1 MVAGTFLLSLMGGG
15 ADAGTSSLLATLY
28 GRAGKAAGGVSP
40 FTAIRSAEVN
50 KTRDIGLTAAKPEI
64 KRAIDGF
71 RAGVAK
77 ATSVDALLR
86 DPRVLEVLLTANNLG
101 DQVTRPALARK
112 ALASD
117 LSDPKSLA
125 NTLTDPRWR
134 SVAKTYDFANSGLA
148 VLQQPG
154 VIDKLADGYA
164 EVKWRKSLD
173 ETTPGLSK
181 ALTFRA
187 QAGKVTSALQILGDP
202 VLRDVVTTALRIP
215 KQIAFQPLT
224 AQENA
229 ITSRLKIEKLSDP
242 KFVEAFAQRYLLAA
256 AENAAANASAAP
268 DLISLS
274 VRSAGLFA

>member
-1 MVAGTFLLSLMGGG
+1 MSGLFLLSLLGGG
-15 ADAGTSSLLATLY
+15 GDVGTSSLIAAMY
-28 GRAGKAAGGVSP
+28 GRGPGRVGSVSP
-40 FTAIRSAEVN
+40 FTAMRSAEQH
-50 KTRDIGLTAAKPEI
+50 KDRDIGRTAERPEI

-86 DPRVLEVLLTANNLG
+86 DPRVLEVLLTANGLG
-101 DQVTRPALARK
+101 DQTSRPALARK
-112 ALASD
+112 ALMSD
-117 LSDPKSLA
+117 
-125 NTLTDPRWR
+125 LTDPQ
-134 SVAKTYDFANSGLA
+134 SVANRITDSRWKPAIQTYDFANRGLD
-148 VLQQPG
+148 VIKDPR
-154 VIDKLADGYA
+154 VIDRLASGYA

-173 ETTPGLSK
+173 ATTPGLSN

-229 ITSRLKIEKLSDP
+229 ITVRLKIEKLSDP

-256 AENAAANASAAP
+256 AENAAGTSTP
-268 DLISLS
+268 DLTTLA

>member
-1 MVAGTFLLSLMGGG
+1 MSGLFLLSLLGGG
-15 ADAGTSSLLATLY
+15 GDVGTSSLIAAMY
-28 GRAGKAAGGVSP
+28 GRGPGRVGSVSP
-40 FTAIRSAEVN
+40 FTAMRSAEQH
-50 KTRDIGLTAAKPEI
+50 KDRDIGRTAERPEI

-86 DPRVLEVLLTANNLG
+86 DPRVLEVLLTANGLG
-101 DQVTRPALARK
+101 DQTSRPALARK
-112 ALASD
+112 ALMSD
-117 LSDPKSLA
+117 
-125 NTLTDPRWR
+125 LTDPQ
-134 SVAKTYDFANSGLA
+134 SVANRITDSRWKPAIQTYDFANRGLD
-148 VLQQPG
+148 VIKDPR
-154 VIDKLADGYA
+154 VIDRLASGYA

-173 ETTPGLSK
+173 ATTPGLSN

-229 ITSRLKIEKLSDP
+229 ITVRLKIEKLSDP

-256 AENAAANASAAP
+256 AENAAGTSKP
-268 DLISLS
+268 DLTTLA

>member
-1 MVAGTFLLSLMGGG
+1 MSGLFLLSLLGGG
-15 ADAGTSSLLATLY
+15 GDVGTSSLIAAMY
-28 GRAGKAAGGVSP
+28 GRGPGRVGTVSP
-40 FTAIRSAEVN
+40 FTAMRSAEQH
-50 KTRDIGLTAAKPEI
+50 KDRDIGRTAERPEI

-86 DPRVLEVLLTANNLG
+86 DPRVLEVLLTANGLG
-101 DQVTRPALARK
+101 DQTSRPALARK
-112 ALASD
+112 ALMSD
-117 LSDPKSLA
+117 
-125 NTLTDPRWR
+125 LTDPQ
-134 SVAKTYDFANSGLA
+134 SVANRITDSRWKPAIQTYDFANRGLD
-148 VLQQPG
+148 VIKDPR
-154 VIDKLADGYA
+154 VIDRLASGYA

-173 ETTPGLSK
+173 ATTPGLSN

-229 ITSRLKIEKLSDP
+229 ITVRLKIEKLSDP

-256 AENAAANASAAP
+256 AENAAGTSKP
-268 DLISLS
+268 DLTTLA